1 MQGMKAEVKTGKV
14 WLVGAGPGDAGLLTL
29 RGREV
34 LEEAQ
39 SVVYDALVG
48 DGILGWIP
56 EGARQI
62 YVGKRG
68 GSHTKSQEEINQILV
83 NEALQGRRVVRLKGG
98 DPFVFGRGS
107 EEAQVLRSYGI
118 PFEIVPGVTSAV
130 AVPAYCGI
138 PVTHRG
144 IAPSFHVIT
153 GHRKNGEPADM
164 DYAAIVK
171 EGGTLIFLMGVT
183 SAEHICQELIKGGM
197 TKDTPAALLERGTTA
212 GQRKVISTVERVWED
227 GKQAGIKPPAIIVVG
242 EVCSLSDTC
251 GWLEEKPLFGN
262 KVLVTRPRRRSAG
275 MAKRLR
281 EAGAEVVELPAAEP
295 RLVQAEEDL
304 QKLRK
309 MVSQIDS
316 FQWAVFTSPSGV
328 ELFFEFMKQ
337 EKIDLR
343 TLMGLRFAAIG
354 EGTRRELQSHGF
366 FADYMP
372 ERYYAEDLGKG
383 LADRLLKE
391 TQNKKPGRVLLLR
404 ARKASEA
411 LPRELSAAG
420 IEFEETALYDTL
432 LPDGSAQTERVKE
445 LLKKQE
451 FSFVTFTSA
460 STVEGFLRLLKPDEE
475 ELSGFTAVC
484 IGEETKK
491 AAEAAGMRTVVSDV
505 PSMDSMVE
513 RMERSAVH

>member
-1 MQGMKAEVKTGKV
+1 MKTEIKKGKV

-34 LEEAQ
+34 LEAAQ

-56 EGARQI
+56 EGASQI

-68 GSHTKSQEEINQILV
+68 GSHTKSQSEINQILV
-83 NEALQGRRVVRLKGG
+83 EEASKGRRVVRLKGG

-107 EEAQVLRSYGI
+107 EEAQVLREHKI
-118 PFEIVPGVTSAV
+118 PFEVVPGVTSAV

-153 GHRKNGEPADM
+153 GHRKNGEPAEM
-164 DYAAIVK
+164 DYAAMVR

-183 SAEHICQELIKGGM
+183 SAEHICQELIRSGM
-197 TKDTPAALLERGTTA
+197 DKDTPAALLERGTTA
-212 GQRKVISTVERVWED
+212 GQRKVISTVERLWED
-227 GKQAGIKPPAIIVVG
+227 GKKAGIKPPAIIAVG

-251 GWLEEKPLFGN
+251 GWLEEKPLFGQ
-262 KVLVTRPRRRSAG
+262 KVLVTRPRRRSSG
-275 MAKRLR
+275 MARRLR
-281 EAGAEVVELPAAEP
+281 EAGAEVVELPSAEP
-295 RLVQAEEDL
+295 KLVQDKEEVRDL
-304 QKLRK
+304 RET
-309 MVSQIDS
+309 VSQIGR

-337 EKIDLR
+337 EKLDLR
-343 TLMGLRFAAIG
+343 LLMGLRFAVIG
-354 EGTRRELQSHGF
+354 EGTRRALQSYGL

-372 ERYYAEDLGKG
+372 ERYYARDLGKG
-383 LADRLLKE
+383 LAETLLEEAQGKRPE
-391 TQNKKPGRVLLLR
+391 TALLLR
-404 ARKASEA
+404 ARKASDA
-411 LPRELSAAG
+411 LTEELLKAG
-420 IEFEETALYDTL
+420 ISFEEKTLYDTV
-432 LPDGSAQTERVKE
+432 LPDASLQAERVKE
-445 LLKKQE
+445 LLKKQD

-460 STVEGFLRLLKPDEE
+460 STVEGFLNLLNPDAE

-484 IGEETKK
+484 IGEETRR
-491 AAEAAGMRTVVSDV
+491 AASAAGMKTIVSDK
-505 PSMDSMVE
+505 PSMDSMAE
-513 RMERSAVH
+513 CMERFAAR